1 LSATFKLNPISA
13 IIMLSGICYGA
24 MYGGSTTSIL
34 LNIPGEASSVV
45 TCLDG
50 YQMARKGRAGP
61 ALGISAF
68 GSFIAGT
75 FSIVGLVI
83 FAPTL
88 ADFALKFGPP
98 EYFALMVMGLSVVAY
113 LARKSMAKALM
124 MAVVGIVLGCVGLD
138 PITATPRFTFGILDL
153 ADGIGIAP
161 VVMGLFGIAEV
172 LENLGVLTKAEVFA
186 GKIKGLFPDREDW
199 RRSIGPIARGS
210 LLGFFLGLLP
220 GVGAIVPQFL
230 SYALEKKLSRHPER
244 FGSGEIEGVASPEA
258 CNNAAVGGTFIPLL
272 SLGIPSNAMTAI
284 LLGALMIYGLTPGPL
299 LIKNSPDLFW
309 GVIASMYIGN
319 IMLLILNLPL
329 IPMWVSVLKIPYS
342 YLSSFIILFCLI
354 GAYSLNNSTTDIY
367 IAVIFSL
374 VGLLMKKFEFEG
386 APLVLAFVLGPL
398 LETAL
403 RRSLILSDGSF
414 LIFLQRPI
422 SAAFILFSVVVLV
435 APLFSKLRLGR
446 GLSKED

>member
-1 LSATFKLNPISA
+1 
-13 IIMLSGICYGA
+13 
-24 MYGGSTTSIL
+24 
-34 LNIPGEASSVV
+34 
-45 TCLDG
+45 
-50 YQMARKGRAGP
+50 
-61 ALGISAF
+61 
-68 GSFIAGT
+68 
-75 FSIVGLVI
+75 
-83 FAPTL
+83 
-88 ADFALKFGPP
+88 
-98 EYFALMVMGLSVVAY
+98 
-113 LARKSMAKALM
+113 
-124 MAVVGIVLGCVGLD
+124 
-138 PITATPRFTFGILDL
+138 
-153 ADGIGIAP
+153 
-161 VVMGLFGIAEV
+161 
-172 LENLGVLTKAEVFA
+172 
-186 GKIKGLFPDREDW
+186 
-199 RRSIGPIARGS
+199 
-210 LLGFFLGLLP
+210 
-220 GVGAIVPQFL
+220 VPQFL

-244 FGSGEIEGVASPEA
+244 FGSGEIEGVAAPEA

-367 IAVIFSL
+367 IAVTFSL
-374 VGLLMKKFEFEG
+374 IGLLLKKFEFEP

-414 LIFLQRPI
+414 SIFLQRPI
-422 SAAFILFSVVVLV
+422 SAVLILFSVVVLV

-446 GLSKED
+446 GLSEED